1 MARLFDAYIMVDWSA
16 AAKPVTGANSIWIG
30 IAARDVRLRTV
41 FSAANPDTRLKA
53 VALIKDIIGKLNR
66 RGDRVLLGFDFSL
79 GYPAGTAAALGL
91 DISKQKPWQAMH
103 GLLASKFKD
112 KPDNSNSRF
121 AITAGFNYKI
131 SQGPFPFWGAP
142 KRDQV
147 KTLGPKKPKFKDAAL
162 PEYRLTETDLRHSG
176 RGQPKS
182 AWQLAYTGSV
192 GSQSLLGIPH
202 VHALRS
208 DLPNARIWP
217 FETGLQAITEE
228 DLADVQ
234 TIIAE
239 VYPSMLDVTPEK
251 GEVLDRAQVRT
262 MAMHYAAL
270 DERARLSGCFA
281 APNSLETGK
290 IPLIEYEEGWI
301 LSK

>member
-1 MARLFDAYIMVDWSA
+1 VARLFDAYIMVDWSA
-16 AAKPVTGANSIWIG
+16 SAKPVTGANSIWIG

-41 FSAANPDTRLKA
+41 FTAANPDTRVKA
-53 VALIKDIIGKLNR
+53 IALIKDVIGKLNR

-79 GYPAGTAAALGL
+79 GYPAGTAEALKL
-91 DISKQKPWQAMH
+91 DTTGRKPWQAMH
-103 GLLASKFKD
+103 ELLAQKFKD

-121 AITAGFNYKI
+121 AIAAGFNYTI

-147 KTLGPKKPKFKDAAL
+147 NTLGPKKPSFENAKL
-162 PEYRLTETDLRHSG
+162 PEYRITETALREAGH
-176 RGQPKS
+176 GQPKS

-202 VHALRS
+202 VHALR
-208 DLPNARIWP
+208 DELPDARIWP
-217 FETGLQAITEE
+217 FETGLKPLTEE
-228 DLADVQ
+228 ALADVQ
-234 TIIAE
+234 TLMVEI
-239 VYPSMLDVTPEK
+239 YPSALDVTPEK

-270 DERARLSGCFA
+270 DERARLTACFA
-281 APNSLETGK
+281 PQNSPETGK
-290 IPLIEYEEGWI
+290 MQQIEGEEGWI
-301 LSK
+301 LSI